1 MHRHSRHCNSS
12 KTITGL
18 DISCFFFFK
27 PKTENVLMEEDAATK
42 QWSKHEDMRDY
53 IMEKE
58 QN

>member
-1 MHRHSRHCNSS
+1 MF
-12 KTITGL
+12 
-18 DISCFFFFK
+18 FFFFK